1 MHHSFANVRPCHERP
16 IASEVVGRAGIIRAF
31 PSIDAALAWAIEGM
45 MPLANDDLESARP
58 FLATGEAS
66 LARGEGIDGDEFP
79 ARLDR
84 TIETSR

>member
-1 MHHSFANVRPCHERP
+1 MNIHLSPSHHKWLTEQVS
-16 IASEVVGRAGIIRAF
+16 SGTF

-45 MPLANDDLESARP
+45 MPIANDDLAWARP

-66 LARGEGIDGDEFP
+66 LARGEGIDGDEFL

-84 TIETSR
+84 TIETLR